1 MGKYGTNREGF
12 GAFEGGVNA
21 DKGAPLVSTSSDG
34 ETALLFGP
42 AALREIQT
50 GVANGDF
57 AIPPDAAGDTITEE
71 NPLPY
76 WTFTDVNSAGA
87 ITCAVV
93 ADAFSGSGNTLRFS
107 ITAGTPNSRS
117 VTLRRFIPVASTRNQ
132 AFAYAPEVN
141 TFGATNTA
149 ISTIRMQSQFYQADQ
164 TTTTGA
170 VNDSG
175 VVTFATLGT
184 GSNWL
189 TGTVSTANAA
199 PADAAFC
206 LITITVATAAAGTV
220 VTSTVDIPEVRLIR
234 GDQTNLFAEYRTPGT
249 YAPTGMRQQNGQLEI
264 NPNGGTGNT
273 QLGGSLT
280 VVGGTIATA
289 GDMTVASGNG
299 DLIIKDT
306 SAGGAPR
313 LQFMTSDGTYR
324 GGIRLG
330 STQNFAFVTG
340 NTTDDYGF
348 VLAERFYPMNGTA
361 GSRYIF
367 DNGIRTEFSGG
378 IEVNASS
385 NFTQGVFSSSVS
397 ATSLVASNTTT
408 ALNASG
414 GGDVAL
420 TGADTSVPI
429 TGNGEVTAIP
439 NTTTAT
445 TNSAR
450 WVLISGSTYGLR
462 RDSSTRRVKTNIV
475 QADEGVLAAAKR
487 LRAVHFEP
495 LEKDED
501 GNLRGT
507 GQLTLGLI
515 AEEIEEAGLGCAVTY
530 DAEGLPDGYD
540 ERVLLAAMIHHIS
553 DLEARLAALEGA

>member
-1 MGKYGTNREGF
+1 MGRYGTDLTGF
-12 GAFEGGVNA
+12 GGFEGGVNA

-34 ETALLFGP
+34 ETSLLFGP
-42 AALREIQT
+42 AALREIQA

-57 AIPPDAAGDTITEE
+57 AIPPDAAGDTITAE

-87 ITCAVV
+87 ITAAIV
-93 ADAFSGSGNTLRFS
+93 ADSGAGSGNVLRWSVAASTATGKSATLARY
-107 ITAGTPNSRS
+107 
-117 VTLRRFIPVASTRNQ
+117 VPVASSRNR
-132 AFAYAPEVN
+132 AFAHVPELN
-141 TFGATNTA
+141 TASATNTA
-149 ISTIRMQSQFYQADQ
+149 NISVTITYQYYKQDY
-164 TTTTGA
+164 TTTGSSASSSATLA
-170 VNDSG
+170 V
-175 VVTFATLGT
+175 LGT
-184 GSNWL
+184 GTNWL
-189 TGTVSTANAA
+189 VAAISTTNAT
-199 PADAAFC
+199 PSDAAF
-206 LITITVATAAAGTV
+206 LYFEIKVSTTGTTPASV
-220 VTSTVDIPEVRLIR
+220 STVDITEARVIR
-234 GDQTNLFAEYRTPGT
+234 GDQSTIFAEYRTPGT
-249 YAPTGMRQQNGQLEI
+249 YAPTAIRQDGGELQI
-264 NPNGGTGNT
+264 SPNGGTGNT
-273 QLGGSLT
+273 KLGGSLT
-280 VVGGTIATA
+280 VDGGTINTS
-289 GDMTVASGNG
+289 GDMTVESGNG

-306 SAGGAPR
+306 SATGAPR

-361 GSRYIF
+361 GSRYIS
-367 DNGIRTEFSGG
+367 DDGTRTEFSGG

-397 ATSLVASNTTT
+397 ATSLVASNATT

-495 LEKDED
+495 LEKDEE

-515 AEEIEEAGLGCAVTY
+515 AEEILEAGLGCAVTY
-530 DAEGLPDGYD
+530 DSEGLPDGYD

-553 DLEARLAALEGA
+553 DLEARLAALESR

>member
-1 MGKYGTNREGF
+1 MGKYGTDLEGF
-12 GAFEGGVNA
+12 GGFEGGVNN
-21 DKGAPLVSTSSDG
+21 DKGSNLVATNTDG
-34 ETALLFGP
+34 ETALLFGS

-50 GVANGDF
+50 GVANGSWEV
-57 AIPPDAAGDTITEE
+57 PPDAAGDTITEE

-93 ADAFSGSGNTLRFS
+93 ADASSGSGNTLRFS

-149 ISTIRMQSQFYQADQ
+149 ISTIRMQSQFYEADQ

-249 YAPTGMRQQNGQLEI
+249 YAPTYMRQQNGELQI
-264 NPNGGTGNT
+264 SPNGGTGNT
-273 QLGGSLT
+273 ELGGSLT
-280 VVGGTIATA
+280 VVGGTIDTS
-289 GDMTVASGNG
+289 GDMTIESGNG

-306 SAGGAPR
+306 SGGGAPR

-330 STQNFAFVTG
+330 ATQNFAFVTG
-340 NTTDDYGF
+340 NTTDDYGW
-348 VLAERFYPMNGTA
+348 VLAERFYPMNGTS
-361 GSRYIF
+361 GSRYIY
-367 DNGIRTEFSGG
+367 DTGTSTGFSGD
-378 IEVNASS
+378 IETPTDATARTFYS
-385 NFTQGVFSSSVS
+385 TSSS
-397 ATSLVASNTTT
+397 L
-408 ALNASG
+408 ALYGSS
-414 GGDVAL
+414 GGDVSL
-420 TGADTSVPI
+420 RGADTSVPI
-429 TGNGEVTAIP
+429 TGNGELQSIP

-495 LEKDED
+495 LEKDEE

-530 DAEGLPDGYD
+530 DSEGLPDGYD

-553 DLEARLAALEGA
+553 DLEARLAALESR